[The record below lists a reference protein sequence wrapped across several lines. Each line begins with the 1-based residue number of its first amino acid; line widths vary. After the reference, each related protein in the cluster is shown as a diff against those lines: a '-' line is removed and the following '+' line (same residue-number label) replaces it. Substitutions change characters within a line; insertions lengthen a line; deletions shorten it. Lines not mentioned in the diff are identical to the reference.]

1 MTCPISPRY
10 SEFRETLHPCLP
22 PYGFGNEDKTPYSM
36 PRWQKIPANQTVLL
50 SEFALK
56 KMCPKPWRYHSA
68 EELQTLPFQVRVFRL
83 VTFCNIVLSYQEV
96 YHTLHGDRPVNA
108 EGYKML
114 CLLFFFSFND
124 STNVIGKLSIQMFTS
139 PQQISHWSLSILK
152 CTNEH
157 IE

>member
-36 PRWQKIPANQTVLL
+36 PRWQQIPANQTVLL
-50 SEFALK
+50 SEFALR

-83 VTFCNIVLSYQEV
+83 VPFCFRPATASLRNLRLQHSSFLPGIFFRMMPTKSIIHFTEIELSM
-96 YHTLHGDRPVNA
+96 LRPV
-108 EGYKML
+108 K
-114 CLLFFFSFND
+114 CFVCCCFF
-124 STNVIGKLSIQMFTS
+124 
-139 PQQISHWSLSILK
+139 
-152 CTNEH
+152 
-157 IE
+157 